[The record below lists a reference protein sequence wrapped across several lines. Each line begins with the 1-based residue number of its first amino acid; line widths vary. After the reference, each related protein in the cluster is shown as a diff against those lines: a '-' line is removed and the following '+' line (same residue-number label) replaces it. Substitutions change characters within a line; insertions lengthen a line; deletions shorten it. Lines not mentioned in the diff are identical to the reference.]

1 MSLTK
6 HLPCVATLGNA
17 GAGFLSCGLAAS
29 GRPDLAALTILVAV
43 LMDSLDGALARS
55 LDAESDLGAELD
67 SLADVISFG
76 VAPAVLAGTL
86 LPGNGSVLVW
96 AVMAVYP
103 LCAAYRL
110 ARYNAM
116 RKDPAAGHGL
126 FVGLPTTGSGAAAAT
141 FILLYLRLSPTTGI
155 VGPNLLAGAM
165 ALLGV
170 LMVSKFSY
178 RHMGAVFSHVH
189 PAVAALLAVL
199 IVAAS
204 VVWDY
209 EYLFA
214 CLMWAYVLSAPLLTA
229 GHRIL
234 AVHHA

>member
-6 HLPCVATLGNA
+6 QLPSIATLANA
-17 GAGFLSCGLAAS
+17 GAGFLACGLAAS
-29 GRPDLAALTILVAV
+29 GRPELAGLTILVAV

-55 LDAESDLGAELD
+55 LDAESALGAELD

-76 VAPAVLAGTL
+76 VAPALLAGTL
-86 LPGNGSVLVW
+86 LPGEGSVAVW
-96 AVMAVYP
+96 ALMAVYP
-103 LCAAYRL
+103 LCAAWRL
-110 ARYNAM
+110 ARYNVI
-116 RKDPAAGHGL
+116 RNEHPADRGL

-141 FILLYLRLSPTTGI
+141 LALLYLRLSPTTDI
-155 VGPNLLAGAM
+155 VGPSLLASAM

-178 RHMGAVFSHVH
+178 RHVGAALGRLH

-199 IVAAS
+199 FVAAS
-204 VVWDY
+204 VLWEY

-214 CLMWAYVLSAPLLTA
+214 ALMWSYVLSAPLLTA
-229 GHRIL
+229 GHRIR

>member
-1 MSLTK
+1 MSITK
-6 HLPCVATLGNA
+6 HLPSAATLGNA

-29 GRPDLAALTILVAV
+29 GRPELAALMILVAV

-76 VAPAVLAGTL
+76 VAPGVLAGTL
-86 LPGNGSVLVW
+86 LPGDSILVW
-96 AVMAVYP
+96 ALMAVYP

-116 RKDPAAGHGL
+116 RKDPSAGHGL

-141 FILLYLRLSPTTGI
+141 FVLLYLRLSPTTDI

-178 RHMGAVFSHVH
+178 RHMGAVFGRVH
-189 PAVAALLAVL
+189 PAVAALLALLV
-199 IVAAS
+199 VAVS
-204 VVWDY
+204 IVWDY